1 MTASLQLDLLFDA
14 YRVEERIS
22 ARARCI
28 RIEVR
33 SPHEVRLTIPRYVS
47 KAEGRAFLRSRENWI
62 REKIV
67 ELRLK
72 LAEQPERPSPQM
84 RWDGTDILP
93 LRGTEVALQLIAARV
108 RKPSVRLGSD
118 PATPRLEL
126 FVPPSWLAQPPRLQR
141 LLRDTFR
148 HEALADAQALLE
160 EEAARLGV
168 SYEGPRIADQK
179 TLWGSCTA
187 QGLISLSWRLV
198 MAPTEVFRY
207 VAVHELCHLRHH
219 DHSARFWKLV
229 ARQMPEFETHRRW
242 LREHG
247 PRLHWWLNN

>member
-14 YRVEERIS
+14 YRVEERVS

-33 SPHEVRLTIPRYVS
+33 SPQEVRLTIPRYVS

-72 LAEQPERPSPQM
+72 LAEQPERPSPQL
-84 RWDGTDILP
+84 RWDGTDLLP
-93 LRGTEVALQLIAARV
+93 LRGTDVGLRLVAARV
-108 RKPSVRLGSD
+108 RKPSLRLGAD
-118 PATPRLEL
+118 PSKPTLEL
-126 FVPPSWLAQPPRLQR
+126 FVPPTWLAQPPRLQR
-141 LLRDTFR
+141 LLKDAFK
-148 HEALADAQALLE
+148 HEALADAQSLLDQ
-160 EEAARLGV
+160 EAARLGV
-168 SYEGPRIADQK
+168 SYDGPRIADQK

-219 DHSARFWKLV
+219 DHSERFWKLV
-229 ARQMPEFETHRRW
+229 ARQMPDFETHRRW

-247 PRLHWWLNN
+247 PRLHWWLND

>member
-47 KAEGRAFLRSRENWI
+47 RAEGRAFLRSRETWI
-62 REKIV
+62 REKIAD
-67 ELRLK
+67 LKLK
-72 LAEQPERPSPQM
+72 LAERPERPSPQL
-84 RWDGTDILP
+84 RWDGSDVLP
-93 LRGTEVALQLIAARV
+93 LRGTDIALRLVAARV
-108 RKPSVRLGSD
+108 RKPTVRFGADASL
-118 PATPRLEL
+118 PALEL
-126 FVPPSWLAQPPRLQR
+126 FVPPSWLAQPAQMQK
-141 LLRDTFR
+141 LLRDTFKR
-148 HEALADAQALLE
+148 EALIDAQRLLD

-168 SYEGPRIADQK
+168 TFDGPRIADQK

-207 VAVHELCHLRHH
+207 VAIHELCHLRHH
-219 DHSARFWKLV
+219 DHSERFWKLV
-229 ARQMPEFETHRRW
+229 ARQMPDFETHRRW

-247 PRLHWWLNN
+247 PRLHGWLSA